1 MFITKKHLPRRA
13 VLKAAGVSL
22 ALPFLDAMVPAGTA
36 LAQTAA
42 VPRLRTGFFYIPHGA
57 IMGNTSH
64 GPSLDKWTPSGSGAT
79 FKLSPILAS
88 LEPYKKYVS
97 SFGNLQN
104 AATAGSV
111 HSFTPATWLSATR
124 PDTGAPRAHM
134 ATTLDQV
141 IAKIIGQETPL
152 PSLEVAAET
161 TVQSAAGG
169 GGYYST
175 LSFRDA
181 ESPLPM
187 EPNPRKVFLQ
197 LFGEGDT
204 PQERATI
211 NTRTSSLLDLILEGT
226 KSLKGNLGNGDRAAL
241 DGYLESVREVER
253 RTQKA
258 GAKDLSALTIPEAPV
273 GEQDAFAE
281 QVKLMFDLVALAYQ
295 ADLTRVA
302 SYIMA
307 AEGTNRTVQP
317 HRYSGFLPSR
327 LTPRQRSDENRKA
340 GQDPD
345 VAPRAVCGLRQED
358 GGDARRSG
366 IAARS
371 LDLHVRIEHEQQRPT
386 RQLPGAEHR
395 GWRRQRQ
402 DEARWPAYRA
412 AGAHADRESPPDAAS
427 EGRCRTRRVRR
438 QHGHDRGGLR
448 VMAVSLNRR
457 DVLKGALGVFAT
469 WTSSRVLSAQQA
481 FGGVRRLTDQ
491 MTVVDGGGSNVLAFF
506 TGEGFVLVDG
516 GAPKSFEKVMASLDA
531 NAKVNTLFNTHHHVD
546 QTGNNE
552 MFSAGTKIVAHKR
565 TLEWMSA
572 DHWIQADDRYE
583 KARPKVARPTE
594 TFLASGSLN
603 TGRRADRL
611 RVPASGP
618 YERRYLC
625 PLQECKRSGGGRRGI
640 AAARSRARLPDRS
653 VDRRARGC
661 DGCPPDARE

>member
-1 MFITKKHLPRRA
+1 MFIAKKHIPRRA

-22 ALPFLDAMVPAGTA
+22 ALPLLDAMVPAGTA

-42 VPRLRTGFFYIPHGA
+42 VPKLRTGFFYIPHGA
-57 IMGNTSH
+57 IMGNTAH
-64 GPSLDKWTPSGSGAT
+64 GPAMDRWTPSGSGAT
-79 FKLSPILAS
+79 FKLSPILTS

-211 NTRTSSLLDLILEGT
+211 SARTNSLLDLILEGT
-226 KSLKGNLGNGDRAAL
+226 KSLKSTLGNGDKVVL

-258 GAKDLSALTIPEAPV
+258 AAKDLSAFTIPEAPV
-273 GEQDAFAE
+273 GELDAFAE

-307 AEGTNRTVQP
+307 AEGTNRTYNHIGIPDSFHPVS
-317 HRYSGFLPSR
+317 HHAND
-327 LTPRQRSDENRKA
+327 LT
-340 GQDPD
+340 
-345 VAPRAVCGLRQED
+345 
-358 GGDARRSG
+358 
-366 IAARS
+366 
-371 LDLHVRIEHEQQRPT
+371 RIEKLVKIQTWHLEQFA
-386 RQLPGAEHR
+386 GFIKKMAETPDGQGSLLDHSMFMY
-395 GWRRQRQ
+395 GSNMSNS
-402 DEARWPAYRA
+402 
-412 AGAHADRESPPDAAS
+412 DR
-427 EGRCRTRRVRR
+427 
-438 QHGHDRGGLR
+438 HD
-448 VMAVSLNRR
+448 NYPEPNI
-457 DVLKGALGVFAT
+457 
-469 WTSSRVLSAQQA
+469 
-481 FGGVRRLTDQ
+481 
-491 MTVVDGGGSNVLAFF
+491 VVGGGSGKLRLGGQHLVLPERTPIANLHLTLLQKVGVERDTFGDS
-506 TGEGFVLVDG
+506 TG
-516 GAPKSFEKVMASLDA
+516 
-531 NAKVNTLFNTHHHVD
+531 T
-546 QTGNNE
+546 
-552 MFSAGTKIVAHKR
+552 I
-565 TLEWMSA
+565 A
-572 DHWIQADDRYE
+572 DI
-583 KARPKVARPTE
+583 
-594 TFLASGSLN
+594 
-603 TGRRADRL
+603 
-611 RVPASGP
+611 
-618 YERRYLC
+618 
-625 PLQECKRSGGGRRGI
+625 
-640 AAARSRARLPDRS
+640 
-653 VDRRARGC
+653 
-661 DGCPPDARE
+661 

>member
-1 MFITKKHLPRRA
+1 M
-13 VLKAAGVSL
+13 

-42 VPRLRTGFFYIPHGA
+42 VPKLRTGFFYIPHGA

-64 GPSLDKWTPSGSGAT
+64 GPSLDRWTPSGSGAT
-79 FKLSPILAS
+79 FTLSPILAS

-141 IAKIIGQETPL
+141 IAKIIGQETAL

-211 NTRTSSLLDLILEGT
+211 NTRTNSLLDLILEGT
-226 KSLKGNLGNGDRAAL
+226 KSLKGNLGNGDRAVL

-258 GAKDLSALTIPEAPV
+258 AAKDLSAFTIPEAPV
-273 GEQDAFAE
+273 GELDAFAE

-302 SYIMA
+302 SYIMV
-307 AEGTNRTVQP
+307 AEGTNRTYNHIGIPDSFHPVS
-317 HRYSGFLPSR
+317 HHAND
-327 LTPRQRSDENRKA
+327 LT
-340 GQDPD
+340 
-345 VAPRAVCGLRQED
+345 
-358 GGDARRSG
+358 
-366 IAARS
+366 
-371 LDLHVRIEHEQQRPT
+371 RIEKLAKIQTWHLEQFADFVKKM
-386 RQLPGAEHR
+386 AETPDGQGSLLDHSIFMY
-395 GWRRQRQ
+395 GSNMSNS
-402 DEARWPAYRA
+402 
-412 AGAHADRESPPDAAS
+412 DR
-427 EGRCRTRRVRR
+427 
-438 QHGHDRGGLR
+438 HD
-448 VMAVSLNRR
+448 NYPEPNI
-457 DVLKGALGVFAT
+457 
-469 WTSSRVLSAQQA
+469 
-481 FGGVRRLTDQ
+481 
-491 MTVVDGGGSNVLAFF
+491 VVGGGNGKMRLGGQHIVLPERTPIANLHLTLLQKVGVERDTFGDS
-506 TGEGFVLVDG
+506 TG
-516 GAPKSFEKVMASLDA
+516 
-531 NAKVNTLFNTHHHVD
+531 T
-546 QTGNNE
+546 
-552 MFSAGTKIVAHKR
+552 I
-565 TLEWMSA
+565 A
-572 DHWIQADDRYE
+572 D
-583 KARPKVARPTE
+583 
-594 TFLASGSLN
+594 L
-603 TGRRADRL
+603 
-611 RVPASGP
+611 
-618 YERRYLC
+618 
-625 PLQECKRSGGGRRGI
+625 
-640 AAARSRARLPDRS
+640 
-653 VDRRARGC
+653 
-661 DGCPPDARE
+661 

>member
-1 MFITKKHLPRRA
+1 MFITKKHIPRRA

-42 VPRLRTGFFYIPHGA
+42 VPKLRTGFFYIPHGA

-204 PQERATI
+204 PQERAIITS
-211 NTRTSSLLDLILEGT
+211 RTTSLLDLILEGT
-226 KSLKGNLGNGDRAAL
+226 NSLKGSLGNGDRAVL

-253 RTQKA
+253 RIEKA
-258 GAKDLSALTIPEAPV
+258 AAKDLSAFAIPEAPV
-273 GEQDAFAE
+273 GELDSFAE
-281 QVKLMFDLVALAYQ
+281 QVRLMFDLVALAYQ

-307 AEGTNRTVQP
+307 AEGTNRTYNHIGIPDSFHPVSHHANDLARIDKLARIQTW
-317 HRYSGFLPSR
+317 HLEQFAGFVKKMAE
-327 LTPRQRSDENRKA
+327 TPDGQGSLLDHSIFMYGSNMSNSDR
-340 GQDPD
+340 
-345 VAPRAVCGLRQED
+345 
-358 GGDARRSG
+358 
-366 IAARS
+366 
-371 LDLHVRIEHEQQRPT
+371 
-386 RQLPGAEHR
+386 
-395 GWRRQRQ
+395 
-402 DEARWPAYRA
+402 
-412 AGAHADRESPPDAAS
+412 
-427 EGRCRTRRVRR
+427 
-438 QHGHDRGGLR
+438 HDNYPEPNIL
-448 VMAVSLNRR
+448 V
-457 DVLKGALGVFAT
+457 
-469 WTSSRVLSAQQA
+469 
-481 FGGVRRLTDQ
+481 
-491 MTVVDGGGSNVLAFF
+491 GGGSGKLRLGGQHLVLPERTPIANLHLTLLQKVGVERDAFGDS
-506 TGEGFVLVDG
+506 TG
-516 GAPKSFEKVMASLDA
+516 
-531 NAKVNTLFNTHHHVD
+531 T
-546 QTGNNE
+546 
-552 MFSAGTKIVAHKR
+552 I
-565 TLEWMSA
+565 A
-572 DHWIQADDRYE
+572 D
-583 KARPKVARPTE
+583 
-594 TFLASGSLN
+594 L
-603 TGRRADRL
+603 
-611 RVPASGP
+611 
-618 YERRYLC
+618 
-625 PLQECKRSGGGRRGI
+625 
-640 AAARSRARLPDRS
+640 
-653 VDRRARGC
+653 
-661 DGCPPDARE
+661 

>member
-1 MFITKKHLPRRA
+1 MFITKKHIPRRA

-22 ALPFLDAMVPAGTA
+22 ALPLLDAMVPARTA
-36 LAQTAA
+36 LAQTVA
-42 VPRLRTGFFYIPHGA
+42 VPKLRAGFFYIPHGA

-88 LEPYKKYVS
+88 LETYKKYVT

-211 NTRTSSLLDLILEGT
+211 NTRTNSLLDLILEGT
-226 KSLKGNLGNGDRAAL
+226 TRLKGNLGSGDRTVL

-258 GAKDLSALTIPEAPV
+258 AAKDLSAFTIPEAPV
-273 GEQDAFAE
+273 GELDSFAE

-307 AEGTNRTVQP
+307 AEGTNRTYNHIGVADSFHP
-317 HRYSGFLPSR
+317 VSHHAND
-327 LTPRQRSDENRKA
+327 LT
-340 GQDPD
+340 
-345 VAPRAVCGLRQED
+345 
-358 GGDARRSG
+358 
-366 IAARS
+366 
-371 LDLHVRIEHEQQRPT
+371 RIEKLAKIQTWHLEQFA
-386 RQLPGAEHR
+386 GFIKKMAETPDGEGSLLDHSMFMY
-395 GWRRQRQ
+395 GSNMSNS
-402 DEARWPAYRA
+402 
-412 AGAHADRESPPDAAS
+412 DR
-427 EGRCRTRRVRR
+427 
-438 QHGHDRGGLR
+438 HD
-448 VMAVSLNRR
+448 NYPEPNI
-457 DVLKGALGVFAT
+457 
-469 WTSSRVLSAQQA
+469 
-481 FGGVRRLTDQ
+481 
-491 MTVVDGGGSNVLAFF
+491 VVGGGNGKMRLGGQHLVLPERTPIANLHLTLLQKVGVERDRFGDS
-506 TGEGFVLVDG
+506 TG
-516 GAPKSFEKVMASLDA
+516 
-531 NAKVNTLFNTHHHVD
+531 T
-546 QTGNNE
+546 
-552 MFSAGTKIVAHKR
+552 I
-565 TLEWMSA
+565 A
-572 DHWIQADDRYE
+572 D
-583 KARPKVARPTE
+583 V
-594 TFLASGSLN
+594 
-603 TGRRADRL
+603 
-611 RVPASGP
+611 
-618 YERRYLC
+618 
-625 PLQECKRSGGGRRGI
+625 
-640 AAARSRARLPDRS
+640 
-653 VDRRARGC
+653 
-661 DGCPPDARE
+661 

>member
-1 MFITKKHLPRRA
+1 MFIAKKHIPRRA

-22 ALPFLDAMVPAGTA
+22 ALPLLDAMVPAGTA

-42 VPRLRTGFFYIPHGA
+42 VPKLRTGFFYIPHGA
-57 IMGNTSH
+57 IMGNTAH
-64 GPSLDKWTPSGSGAT
+64 GPAMDRWTPSGSGAT
-79 FKLSPILAS
+79 FKLSPILTS

-211 NTRTSSLLDLILEGT
+211 SARTNSLLDLILEGT
-226 KSLKGNLGNGDRAAL
+226 KSLKSTLGNGDKVVL

-258 GAKDLSALTIPEAPV
+258 AAKDLSAFTIPEAPV
-273 GEQDAFAE
+273 GELDAFAE

-307 AEGTNRTVQP
+307 AEGTNRTYNHIGVP
-317 HRYSGFLPSR
+317 DSFHPVSHHAND
-327 LTPRQRSDENRKA
+327 LT
-340 GQDPD
+340 
-345 VAPRAVCGLRQED
+345 
-358 GGDARRSG
+358 
-366 IAARS
+366 
-371 LDLHVRIEHEQQRPT
+371 RIEKLVKIQTWHLEQFA
-386 RQLPGAEHR
+386 GFIKKMAETPDGQGSLLDHSMFMY
-395 GWRRQRQ
+395 GSNMSNS
-402 DEARWPAYRA
+402 
-412 AGAHADRESPPDAAS
+412 DR
-427 EGRCRTRRVRR
+427 
-438 QHGHDRGGLR
+438 HD
-448 VMAVSLNRR
+448 NYPEPNI
-457 DVLKGALGVFAT
+457 
-469 WTSSRVLSAQQA
+469 
-481 FGGVRRLTDQ
+481 
-491 MTVVDGGGSNVLAFF
+491 VVGGGSGKLRLGGQHLVLPERTPIANLHLTLLQKVGVERDTFGDS
-506 TGEGFVLVDG
+506 TG
-516 GAPKSFEKVMASLDA
+516 
-531 NAKVNTLFNTHHHVD
+531 T
-546 QTGNNE
+546 
-552 MFSAGTKIVAHKR
+552 I
-565 TLEWMSA
+565 A
-572 DHWIQADDRYE
+572 DI
-583 KARPKVARPTE
+583 
-594 TFLASGSLN
+594 
-603 TGRRADRL
+603 
-611 RVPASGP
+611 
-618 YERRYLC
+618 
-625 PLQECKRSGGGRRGI
+625 
-640 AAARSRARLPDRS
+640 
-653 VDRRARGC
+653 
-661 DGCPPDARE
+661 

>member
-1 MFITKKHLPRRA
+1 MFITKKHIPRRA

-42 VPRLRTGFFYIPHGA
+42 VPKLRTGFFYIPHGA

-211 NTRTSSLLDLILEGT
+211 NTRTNSLLDLILEGT
-226 KSLKGNLGNGDRAAL
+226 KSLKGNLGNGDRAVL

-258 GAKDLSALTIPEAPV
+258 AAKDLSAFTIPEAPV
-273 GEQDAFAE
+273 GELDSFAE

-307 AEGTNRTVQP
+307 AEGTNRTYNHIGIPDSFHPVS
-317 HRYSGFLPSR
+317 HHAND
-327 LTPRQRSDENRKA
+327 LT
-340 GQDPD
+340 
-345 VAPRAVCGLRQED
+345 
-358 GGDARRSG
+358 
-366 IAARS
+366 
-371 LDLHVRIEHEQQRPT
+371 RIEKLAKIQTWHLEQFA
-386 RQLPGAEHR
+386 GFVKKMAETPDGQGSLLDHSIFMY
-395 GWRRQRQ
+395 GSNMSNS
-402 DEARWPAYRA
+402 
-412 AGAHADRESPPDAAS
+412 DR
-427 EGRCRTRRVRR
+427 
-438 QHGHDRGGLR
+438 HD
-448 VMAVSLNRR
+448 NYPEPNI
-457 DVLKGALGVFAT
+457 
-469 WTSSRVLSAQQA
+469 
-481 FGGVRRLTDQ
+481 
-491 MTVVDGGGSNVLAFF
+491 VVGGGNGKMRLGGQHLVLPERTPIANLHLTLLQKVGVERDRFGDS
-506 TGEGFVLVDG
+506 TG
-516 GAPKSFEKVMASLDA
+516 
-531 NAKVNTLFNTHHHVD
+531 T
-546 QTGNNE
+546 
-552 MFSAGTKIVAHKR
+552 I
-565 TLEWMSA
+565 A
-572 DHWIQADDRYE
+572 D
-583 KARPKVARPTE
+583 
-594 TFLASGSLN
+594 L
-603 TGRRADRL
+603 
-611 RVPASGP
+611 
-618 YERRYLC
+618 
-625 PLQECKRSGGGRRGI
+625 
-640 AAARSRARLPDRS
+640 
-653 VDRRARGC
+653 
-661 DGCPPDARE
+661 